1 MALASL
7 NQVRLAN
14 SVTASQD
21 KSFQVVL
28 LRKPYGVVLSLVQI
42 NSNSSLHILDGKV
55 VDLAD
60 GLFIQPFAEF
70 SLN

>member
-1 MALASL
+1 MASASRS
-7 NQVRLAN
+7 QARSVN
-14 SVTASQD
+14 SVMDSHA

-28 LRKPYGVVLSLVQI
+28 LHKPYGVVLSLVQI
-42 NSNSSLHILDGKV
+42 NLSSSLHILDGKV

>member
-7 NQVRLAN
+7 SRAK
-14 SVTASQD
+14 SVSSGMVSQD

-42 NSNSSLHILDGKV
+42 NSNSSLVIRDGKV
-55 VDLAD
+55 VDLED

>member
-1 MALASL
+1 M
-7 NQVRLAN
+7 
-14 SVTASQD
+14 ASQD

-42 NSNSSLHILDGKV
+42 STNNSLHIQDGKAEVV
-55 VDLAD
+55 VD
-60 GLFIQPFAEF
+60 GLSIQPFAEF

>member
-1 MALASL
+1 M
-7 NQVRLAN
+7 
-14 SVTASQD
+14 ASQG

-42 NSNSSLHILDGKV
+42 SSNSFLHIQDGKAEV
-55 VDLAD
+55 VGD
-60 GLFIQPFAEF
+60 GLYIQPFAEF

>member
-1 MALASL
+1 MANETIAY
-7 NQVRLAN
+7 NKK
-14 SVTASQD
+14 D
-21 KSFQVVL
+21 PF
-28 LRKPYGVVLSLVQI
+28 QI

-60 GLFIQPFAEF
+60 GSFIQPFAEF

>member
-1 MALASL
+1 MDSP
-7 NQVRLAN
+7 
-14 SVTASQD
+14 D

-42 NSNSSLHILDGKV
+42 NSNSSLHILGGQV

-60 GLFIQPFAEF
+60 GSFIQPFAEF